1 MDSPDD
7 PPYFCMADKRCRLCQ
22 FDLRET
28 DRVIAHIGDR
38 RCSMAFDLRMTDTI
52 HDRYEWINLH
62 TCARRRCMMDSP
74 RVPFFHRD
82 CYRFRLY
89 HISDALVAA
98 GNYTFDP
105 PGHEKS
111 RRSHRII
118 RLLAPK
124 LRDQLQ
130 IRLPDEI
137 LMPIAGLLVHK
148 CAAIT
153 AEEQSLGTNVSES
166 TVELA
171 QDLYVSYTTV
181 DGIRYVKSLDNAVS
195 KLCDQDCLRLLN
207 KQGEPIHKIWIAEDY
222 RGIRFVKL
230 CSADASFA
238 GPTPIAKSWWRAISV
253 PCGIENVTIKSDAST
268 IYSSGVPC

>member
-1 MDSPDD
+1 
-7 PPYFCMADKRCRLCQ
+7 
-22 FDLRET
+22 
-28 DRVIAHIGDR
+28 
-38 RCSMAFDLRMTDTI
+38 MAFNLRMTDTI

-89 HISDALVAA
+89 HISDALAAA

-105 PGHEKS
+105 PGHEEN
-111 RRSHRII
+111 RRSHRIK
-118 RLLAPK
+118 RLLVPK

-137 LMPIAGLLVHK
+137 LVFIAGHLVRK

-153 AEEQSLGTNVSES
+153 TEEQSLGTDVSE
-166 TVELA
+166 
-171 QDLYVSYTTV
+171 TTV
-181 DGIRYVKSLDNAVS
+181 SLIQDVYISCTVVDGVRYVKSLDNAVP
-195 KLCDQDCLRLLN
+195 KLCEQDRPTLLS
-207 KQGEPIHKIWIAEDY
+207 KQGEPIRKIWIAEDY
-222 RGIRFVKL
+222 RGIRAVKL

-238 GPTPIAKSWWRAISV
+238 GPTPIVKSWWRAISV
-253 PCGIENVTIKSDAST
+253 PYGIENITIKSDAST
-268 IYSSGVPC
+268 IYTTGVPC